1 MCDVCVYF
9 RSAIYGHGFK
19 LWISLYFLSFYI
31 LAVIIMCNLLI
42 ALIVVRGISISCYLH
57 QRCVACDAGMSS
69 NVNAQQECYEACL
82 SFNLEDFSL
91 SANLEEEEDENV
103 DDDKKLF
110 LEYDRQLMIMARIA
124 NFDKASHRLIA
135 FVQVFSWV

>member
-1 MCDVCVYF
+1 
-9 RSAIYGHGFK
+9 
-19 LWISLYFLSFYI
+19 
-31 LAVIIMCNLLI
+31 
-42 ALIVVRGISISCYLH
+42 
-57 QRCVACDAGMSS
+57 MSS
-69 NVNAQQECYEACL
+69 HVNAPQECYEACL

-124 NFDKASHRLIA
+124 NFDKASHRCMA
-135 FVQVFSWV
+135 FAEVFPWL